1 MKDCSGGADQEVSI
15 TEAVCNQQSLLSYQ
29 YKEENRSL
37 DRWPGVE
44 RRGVQGQPLP
54 TKVERWECVTSH
66 LPPPKPTLHSSSQPF
81 TAVTLVNQVT
91 HCPLGIVVPTE
102 SHFSGFPS

>member
-15 TEAVCNQQSLLSYQ
+15 TEAVRNQQSLLSYQ

-37 DRWPGVE
+37 DRWPRVE

-54 TKVERWECVTSH
+54 AMVERWECVTSH
-66 LPPPKPTLHSSSQPF
+66 LPPPQSPHYIVPASPS
-81 TAVTLVNQVT
+81 
-91 HCPLGIVVPTE
+91 PL
-102 SHFSGFPS
+102 SHW